1 MMETKGVKDFMSN
14 HHDFQ
19 PRRRKL
25 SKNRKKLYY
34 VKPKVAEDE
43 TIIQGF
49 DIEINKDDVERID
62 RLVNDY
68 ESRIMSHLD
77 EVYLENTTPAD
88 RLADKIAQ
96 FGGSWRFIIVFSIL
110 LAVWMGWNSLPLT
123 RHFHFDA
130 PPFILLNLCLSFI
143 AAFQAP
149 VIMMSQNRQA
159 ARDKHEAL
167 IDFAIN
173 YKAEQEIDDMQRHL
187 HRIEGELLE
196 IKQLL
201 RLSIKNTDNQ

>member
-1 MMETKGVKDFMSN
+1 MNKD
-14 HHDFQ
+14 
-19 PRRRKL
+19 K
-25 SKNRKKLYY
+25 KKLFY
-34 VKPKVAEDE
+34 VKPEIQEDE

-49 DIEINKDDVERID
+49 DIEIDKDDVERID

-77 EVYLENTTPAD
+77 EVYMSKTTRSD

-96 FGGSWRFIIVFSIL
+96 FGGSWRFIVLFGVL
-110 LAVWMGWNSLPLT
+110 LAVWMVWNVLPLT
-123 RHFHFDA
+123 GRFHFDS

-173 YKAEQEIDDMQRHL
+173 YKAEQEIDDIQRHF

-201 RLSIKNTDNQ
+201 KATNKNQGNTE

>member
-1 MMETKGVKDFMSN
+1 M
-14 HHDFQ
+14 
-19 PRRRKL
+19 
-25 SKNRKKLYY
+25 NRKKQYY
-34 VKPKVAEDE
+34 VKPEVFEDE
-43 TIIQGF
+43 IIFEGY

-68 ESRIMSHLD
+68 ESRIMTHLD
-77 EVYLENTTPAD
+77 DVYIEKTTPAD

-110 LAVWMGWNSLPLT
+110 LAVWMGWNTLPLT
-123 RHFHFDA
+123 RSFHFDA

-167 IDFAIN
+167 INFAID
-173 YKAEQEIDDMQRHL
+173 YKAEQEIDDMQRQL

-201 RLSIKNTDNQ
+201 RASNKNTDTQK